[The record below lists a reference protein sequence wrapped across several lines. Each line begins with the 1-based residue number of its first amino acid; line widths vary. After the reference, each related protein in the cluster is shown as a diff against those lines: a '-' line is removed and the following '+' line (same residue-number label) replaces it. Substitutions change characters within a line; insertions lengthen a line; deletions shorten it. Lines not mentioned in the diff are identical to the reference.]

1 MKNINIESSL
11 DSPKVVLDY
20 EQGLIELEGKS
31 YPGDAF
37 AFYEPITV
45 WLKEYFSA
53 ESVKSTTFNIK
64 LQYFNSATAQILY
77 RTLDI
82 LKEGKCED
90 LKINWYYQEDD
101 EDSYEDFEDIA
112 EEFTTLTITPISY

>member
-20 EQGLIELEGKS
+20 EHGLIEFEGKS

-37 AFYEPITV
+37 TFYEPITA
-45 WLKEYFSA
+45 WLKEYFNG
-53 ESVKSTTFNIK
+53 ECRESTTLNMK
-64 LQYFNSATAQILY
+64 LQYFNSATVQILY
-77 RTLDI
+77 STLDM
-82 LKEGKCED
+82 LKESKCKN

-101 EDSYEDFEDIA
+101 ENSYEDFEDIA
-112 EEFTTLTITPISY
+112 EEFPTLSITPIPY